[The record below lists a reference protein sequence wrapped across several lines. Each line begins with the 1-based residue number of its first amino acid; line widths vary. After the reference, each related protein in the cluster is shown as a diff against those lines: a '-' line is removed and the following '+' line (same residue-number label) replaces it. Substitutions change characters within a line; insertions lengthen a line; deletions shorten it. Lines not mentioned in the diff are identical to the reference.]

1 LSLLGFLILLAIAG
15 LAGALGQAIGGFAR
29 GGCIVAVLVG
39 FAGAWLGTWIAAQ
52 FDLAPVFVITIEGE
66 PFPVFWAVVGGA
78 VLSAVLGL
86 LLRGTSRP

>member
-1 LSLLGFLILLAIAG
+1 MSLLGFFFLLVIAG
-15 LAGALGQAIGGFAR
+15 LAGAVGQAVGGFAR

-52 FDLAPVFVITIEGE
+52 FDLPPVFVVMVEGE
-66 PFPVFWAVVGGA
+66 DFPVFWAVVGAA

-86 LLRGTSRP
+86 FARGGRRA